1 MIRNLVRTIAFK
13 TGRLRFLYVRLCR
26 PGGPEYAEFLRARKF
41 LRAQGENCSILRE
54 TVFTDP
60 AYVEIGNNVQFSS
73 CTILGHDGSDAML
86 NLAYRTAV
94 ETVGPVRIKDNVFIG
109 HSAIV
114 MANVTIGPN
123 AIVAAG
129 AVVTKDVPEGSVVGG
144 VPAKVLGSI
153 EDLLARRVALSATLP
168 WADLIAKR
176 GSGFDAAMEPELVA
190 RRVAYFFGGAQ
201 QQYAEA
207 QPKGTT

>member
-1 MIRNLVRTIAFK
+1 MMKNLIRSIAFK
-13 TGRLRFLYVRLCR
+13 TGRLSSVYLRLCR
-26 PGGPEYAEFLRARKF
+26 PGGPEYAEFLRARRF
-41 LRAQGENCSILRE
+41 LRAQGKNCSILPT

-86 NLAYRTAV
+86 NLAYGTAV
-94 ETVGPVRIKDNVFIG
+94 ETVGPVRIHDNVFIG
-109 HSAIV
+109 HSAII

-129 AVVTKDVPEGSVVGG
+129 AVVSKDVPAGSIVGG
-144 VPAKVLGSI
+144 VPAKVIGTI
-153 EDLLARRVALSATLP
+153 EDLLARRIQLSKTLP

-176 GSGFDAAMEPELVA
+176 GSGFDPEMEPELVA
-190 RRVAYFFGGAQ
+190 RRVAYFFDNAR
-201 QQYAEA
+201 
-207 QPKGTT
+207 KGTA